1 MLRRSLTRRSLLA
14 VSGTSAACAIGASL
28 YGARFAPTGRDR
40 TVIKFSHVVAEDTP
54 KGKAANHF
62 RDLLSQATNG
72 EVTAAIYPNSTL
84 YKDKEE
90 LEALHM
96 GSVEMV
102 APSLAKLGPL
112 GIKYFEIFDL
122 PFLFDSYAALHKVT
136 DGPVGAALMQRL
148 NSTGLL
154 GLAFWDNGFKQMS
167 ANRPLLLPADFRG
180 LKMRIQESEVLEAQ
194 MRALGA
200 TPDQMAL
207 SDVYAALDAGVVDGT
222 ENPTSN
228 FLTQRMNKV
237 QRYMTLSNHGYLGYV
252 VLVKERFWRD
262 LPSEVREVVRSCLA
276 KATAY
281 ANEIAKS
288 ENDAALVKIRQAGT
302 TVLME
307 LPPANREMWKAA
319 LASTHSEF
327 RRRMGSDLIDAVY
340 ATMQTRPLA

>member
-1 MLRRSLTRRSLLA
+1 MTRRSLLA
-14 VSGTSAACAIGASL
+14 VSGASAACAIGASVFTS
-28 YGARFAPTGRDR
+28 RFAPASAGK

-54 KGKAANHF
+54 KGKAANYF
-62 RDLLSQATNG
+62 RELLNQATGG
-72 EVTAAIYPNSTL
+72 EVTAAIFPNSSL

-112 GIKYFEIFDL
+112 GIKDFELFDL

-136 DGPVGAALMQRL
+136 DGPVGADLMQRL

-167 ANRPLLLPADFRG
+167 ANRPLLLPEDFRG
-180 LKMRIQESEVLEAQ
+180 LKMRIQESEVIEAQ

-200 TPDQMAL
+200 TPDQIAF
-207 SDVYAALDAGVVDGT
+207 SDVYAALESGVVDGA
-222 ENPTSN
+222 ENPASN
-228 FLTQRMNKV
+228 FLTQQINKV

-252 VLVKERFWRD
+252 VLVKERFWHD
-262 LPSEVREVVRSCLA
+262 LPGDVRQVVHDCLA

-288 ENDAALVKIRQAGT
+288 ENDVALVKIRQAGT

-307 LPPANREMWKAA
+307 LPPENREKWKAA
-319 LASTHSEF
+319 LAPTHAEF
-327 RRRMGSDLIDAVY
+327 RRRMGSRLMDAVY
-340 ATMQTRPLA
+340 STMQTQPLG